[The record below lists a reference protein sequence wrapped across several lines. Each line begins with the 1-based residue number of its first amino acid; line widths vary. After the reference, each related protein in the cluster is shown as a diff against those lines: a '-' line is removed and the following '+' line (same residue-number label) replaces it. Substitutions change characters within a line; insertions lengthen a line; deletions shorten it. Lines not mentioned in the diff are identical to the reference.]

1 MTANSHLQKAVN
13 QKLNREIAA
22 QAGTSLFSR
31 DGRLRHEL
39 EDRVGGDGNIH
50 LGEYLQLGDIPYA
63 PDPWGSDHATNLARL
78 SEYMAS
84 LPGIRGGVVGGPLS
98 LQDQKILYA
107 VATLYAVGKAQG
119 DDDRFAERSAAYAD
133 SYLRSSAASNTA
145 WARQDIREEVCRLI
159 LKHDDQREIAND
171 KRLQVFSDARRY
183 EMTRLNPNTSAGLA
197 TLREACAP
205 DKFYTGFAKDRVNLR
220 TWMLRRGWK

>member
-1 MTANSHLQKAVN
+1 MNQHLQKAVS
-13 QKLNREIAA
+13 KTLERELAN
-22 QAGTSLFSR
+22 QAGTSMFSR
-31 DGRLRHEL
+31 DGRLRHDL
-39 EDRVGGDGNIH
+39 EGRVGGSGNIH
-50 LGEYLQLGDIPYA
+50 LGEYLQLGDIPYGA
-63 PDPWGSDHATNLARL
+63 DPWGSDHATNLARL
-78 SEYMAS
+78 SEYIAS
-84 LPGIRGGVVGGPLS
+84 LPGTMGGIVGGPLS
-98 LQDQKILYA
+98 VQDQKILYA

-145 WARQDIREEVCRLI
+145 WAKQDVREEVCRLI
-159 LKHDDQREIAND
+159 LKHADPREIDGD

-183 EMTRLNPNTSAGLA
+183 EIVRMSPNTSAGLA
-197 TLREACAP
+197 ALRENCTP